1 MIDLILPLLVV
12 VIGLSWWLAIH
23 YAPGALSRVL
33 PRDLTFFIGVGLFVF
48 GAFGAC
54 YAVYRLRDPALFLG
68 ALVQCFSA
76 TWFMLAPSA
85 GSRGDPE
92 DASMIRNLAAML
104 GAGAGVLLLS
114 LYVRGPLA
122 LGGLQLWLILF
133 SATVALQ
140 PRVWR
145 NRS

>member
-1 MIDLILPLLVV
+1 MSDLILPLLVV

-23 YAPGALSRVL
+23 YAPGVLSRVL
-33 PRDLTFFIGVGLFVF
+33 PRGLTFFLGVALFIF

-54 YAVYRLRDPALFLG
+54 YAVYQLRDPELFLG
-68 ALVQCFSA
+68 ALIQCFSA
-76 TWFMLAPSA
+76 TWLMLAPSA

-92 DASMIRNLAAML
+92 DASMLRNLAAML

-114 LYVRGPLA
+114 LYVRVPLA
-122 LGGLQLWLILF
+122 MGGLQLWLVLF

-145 NRS
+145 NR